1 MDDTLNDEQDFE
13 ELYGKWEP
21 KLYQASM
28 AHTDRHFAALV
39 GGPRWDDPYT
49 IILIRDAVEQ
59 TFSRSDVRRELRD
72 IRVIPSLKDDAGPS
86 YVTISLQGDIYVV
99 GPDGSQHFIIPGT
112 QAESETASEVD
123 FRSILPYDNRW
134 LVAGSGNF
142 LKLGKGESWEDVS
155 PSLITEYPY
164 SETEW
169 AILGENI
176 KGEIF
181 IVAIQRPNQRY
192 FNLYPGHPL
201 YRSDMAEDERFKLK
215 KRLRAEKGTHPVLTT
230 LYTGTPGSW
239 KRQELPE
246 RIAKTSPPYA
256 WLAAVASDNRGNDY
270 LVGSDGLVMTGT
282 PESGFS
288 EISSLPDREKHYSDA
303 AYLDD
308 ELVLIADSELFR
320 FDGHLAKTFT
330 PKVKLQ
336 LGSKRVQ
343 PSAIF
348 AREGRL
354 HVFDYGNRIF
364 SLVEGEWREYA
375 IPNEL
380 LQRPFKAKKP

>member
-1 MDDTLNDEQDFE
+1 MPNDEDFE

-21 KLYQASM
+21 KLYQAAM
-28 AHTDRHFAALV
+28 AQTDRHFAALV

-49 IILIRDAVEQ
+49 IILMRDNVEQ

-72 IRVIPSLKDDAGPS
+72 IRVIPSSKSDTGPS
-86 YVTISLQGDIYVV
+86 YVTISLQGDIYVF

-112 QAESETASEVD
+112 QAESETAAEVD
-123 FRSILPYDNRW
+123 FRSILPYYDRW

-142 LKLGKGESWEDVS
+142 LKLGKGASWEDVS
-155 PSLITEYPY
+155 PSVKTEYQY

-169 AILGENI
+169 AILGENV

-181 IVAIQRPNQRY
+181 ILAIQRPNQRY

-201 YRSDMAEDERFKLK
+201 YRSDMPEDERFELK
-215 KRLRAEKGTHPVLTT
+215 KKLRAEKGTHPVLTSF
-230 LYTGTPGSW
+230 YTGAPGSW
-239 KRQELPE
+239 KRHELPE

-256 WLAAVASDNRGNDY
+256 WLAAVTSDNRGNDY
-270 LVGSDGLVMTGT
+270 LVGSHGLVMIGT

-303 AYLDD
+303 TYLDG
-308 ELVLIADSELFR
+308 ELVLVADSELFR

-330 PKVKLQ
+330 PRVKLQ

-343 PSAIF
+343 LSAVF
-348 AREGRL
+348 AREDRL

-364 SLVEGEWREYA
+364 SLVEGEWKEHA
-375 IPNEL
+375 IPKEL
-380 LQRPFKAKKP
+380 LERPFNAKKP